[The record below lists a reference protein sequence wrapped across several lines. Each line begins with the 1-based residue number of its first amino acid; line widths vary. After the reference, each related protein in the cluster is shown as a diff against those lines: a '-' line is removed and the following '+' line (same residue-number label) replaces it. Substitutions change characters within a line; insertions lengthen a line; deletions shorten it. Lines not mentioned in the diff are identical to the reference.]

1 MAYVGFDKLKS
12 KLAGE
17 KGVTN
22 PGALAASIGRK
33 KYGAKAFNHAAAT
46 GESMKGMPS
55 HLPKG
60 ASLSPKGD
68 LGRMSTREAK
78 ELGTFNQTN
87 ELDVAGMFKKNE
99 PRTEHDKFYSRGDAK
114 IRVRHQ
120 GLVDNSGL
128 RGTEYREVSKRNI
141 DVGSGLAPKKNGPG
155 KPEPFTGVPKGRA
168 LPVRGEAFQ
177 QR

>member
-68 LGRMSTREAK
+68 IGRMSSREAK

-87 ELDVAGMFKKNE
+87 EMDVAGYFRDNA
-99 PRTEHDKFYSRGDAK
+99 PRSAHDSFYSKNDAK
-114 IRVRHQ
+114 IRVRYQ

-128 RGTEYREVSKRNI
+128 RGTEYREVKGVNPN
-141 DVGSGLAPKKNGPG
+141 VGSGLAPKKNGPG
-155 KPEPFTGVPKGRA
+155 KPEPFVGVPKGRA
-168 LPVRGEAFQ
+168 LPVRGEHDSD
-177 QR
+177 